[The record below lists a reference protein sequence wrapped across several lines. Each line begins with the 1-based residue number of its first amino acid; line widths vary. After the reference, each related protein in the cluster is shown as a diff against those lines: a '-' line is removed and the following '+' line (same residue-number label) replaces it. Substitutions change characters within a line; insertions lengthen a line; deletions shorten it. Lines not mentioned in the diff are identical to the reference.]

1 MGSKITADDDCSH
14 EIRRQLLLDK
24 KAMTNLDS
32 VLKSRNVTLPTKVH
46 IVQAMV
52 FPVVTY
58 SCESWT
64 IKKSEYQKI
73 DAFDLWC

>member
-1 MGSKITADDDCSH
+1 MKSEDICFLAGK
-14 EIRRQLLLDK
+14 L
-24 KAMTNLDS
+24 MTNLDS
-32 VLKSRNVTLPTKVH
+32 VLKSRDITLPTKVH
-46 IVQAMV
+46 IVKAVV
-52 FPVVTY
+52 FPVVTN